1 MQGIFYLF
9 VSLIA
14 LGYGYEL
21 YAKSAEK
28 RALNRYHKIHSQQ
41 PIRTWATIKKNEIP
55 EMKIPVRIIDSGKK
69 ELVHNLNIVRDTP
82 FATYDMNYNELL
94 ATVTPEEA
102 QSIQELKEFLK

>member
-1 MQGIFYLF
+1 MQGIFYLSVF
-9 VSLIA
+9 LIV

-41 PIRTWATIKKNEIP
+41 PIRTWATIKKIQKP
-55 EMKIPVRIIDSGKK
+55 EMKIPVRVVDSGKK
-69 ELVHNLNIVRDTP
+69 ELAYNLNTVRDTP
-82 FATYDMNYNELL
+82 FATYDMSYNELL

>member
-14 LGYGYEL
+14 LGWCYEL
-21 YAKSAEK
+21 YATHAEK
-28 RALNRYHKIHSQQ
+28 RALARYHKIHSQQ
-41 PIRTWATIKKNEIP
+41 PIRLWVAVKKIQKP
-55 EMKIPVRIIDSGKK
+55 EMKIPVRVIDSGKK
-69 ELVHNLNIVRDTP
+69 ELAHNLNIVRDTP